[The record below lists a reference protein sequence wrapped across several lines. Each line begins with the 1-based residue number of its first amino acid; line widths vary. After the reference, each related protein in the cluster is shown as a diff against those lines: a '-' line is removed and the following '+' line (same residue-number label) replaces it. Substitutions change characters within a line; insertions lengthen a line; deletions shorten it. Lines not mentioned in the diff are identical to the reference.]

1 MAWLFGPVV
10 WGSWSAY
17 VLLSII
23 ETSKKQGLN
32 ILETIQAALNQ
43 SLLFEGGALDSYKL
57 FHLIEKARLI

>member
-10 WGSWSAY
+10 WGSWSVY

-43 SLLFEGGALDSYKL
+43 SLLFEGG
-57 FHLIEKARLI
+57 R